1 MRAFYRCRVCGG
13 RWGLFPSLCQTACV
27 TPPSA
32 PPLPRRCPGCFR
44 PAFCERTITLIWVV
58 YLAARRWG
66 VRSPPCSHRLHA
78 LASAP
83 LVCVRAC
90 ARACECVCV
99 RAQKSSRKNA
109 KGVSNYYLVQWEE
122 PYSAAQFNTWEPQTS
137 FHNAMLLE
145 FHTRTQTR
153 PASDPDGLITPI
165 DKAPPITADDG
176 PGKHVPLTVSV
187 PWTGTSPRAV
197 QFHHDGGQ
205 LDIVWLSARTA
216 PWGVRVVPDRLT
228 KSRKIPTRNIL
239 PLFLVSRQ
247 ARVRGD
253 QRGRPFEAAGVPH
266 QQRGLRH
273 RPPRR
278 HEAVLPEPVVSVLPR
293 SCPRS
298 RWPTGRPT
306 SKGEPAPFTAVWARF
321 TI

>member
-1 MRAFYRCRVCGG
+1 MRVRARAEIVPQKCQRCFKLLPGAVGG
-13 RWGLFPSLCQTACV
+13 ALLGGPIQHVGAANQLPQRNAAGVPHADADTAGKRPRWSDHTNRQSPADHRRRRSGEARAPDRQRAVDRYIAASRSISPRWGSIRYRLAL
-27 TPPSA
+27 
-32 PPLPRRCPGCFR
+32 
-44 PAFCERTITLIWVV
+44 RT
-58 YLAARRWG
+58 Y
-66 VRSPPCSHRLHA
+66 
-78 LASAP
+78 
-83 LVCVRAC
+83 
-90 ARACECVCV
+90 
-99 RAQKSSRKNA
+99 
-109 KGVSNYYLVQWEE
+109 
-122 PYSAAQFNTWEPQTS
+122 
-137 FHNAMLLE
+137 
-145 FHTRTQTR
+145 
-153 PASDPDGLITPI
+153 
-165 DKAPPITADDG
+165 
-176 PGKHVPLTVSV
+176 
-187 PWTGTSPRAV
+187 
-197 QFHHDGGQ
+197 
-205 LDIVWLSARTA
+205 A